1 MRSDS
6 TFGVKAENSSG
17 FLLWQVTSLWQRRIR
32 KLLNRKYQITH
43 AQYVLLAST
52 YWLSPYNNEVTQNL
66 LVHHT
71 KIEAM
76 NVSQVLK
83 KLEDM
88 NLISRKGHSFDVRA
102 KAVFLTEVGQDL
114 IQKAIKDIEKID
126 ADFFNKLDNGL
137 ADFNNSLLQLI
148 SYHDD

>member
-1 MRSDS
+1 MRNNDA
-6 TFGVKAENSSG
+6 FDVRIENSSG
-17 FLLWQVTSLWQRRIR
+17 FLLWQVTSLWQRKIR
-32 KLLNRKYQITH
+32 RLLNRKYQITH

-52 YWLSPYNNEVTQNL
+52 HWLAVHNSEVTQNL

-83 KLEDM
+83 KLENM
-88 NLISRKGHSFDVRA
+88 GFIARKGHSLDIRA
-102 KAVFLTEVGQDL
+102 KAVFLTESGQEL
-114 IQKAIKDIEKID
+114 IQKANKDIEKID
-126 ADFFNKLDNGL
+126 LNFFNKLDDGL
-137 ADFNNSLLQLI
+137 GNFNDSLIKLI